1 MEEINQEELRYFVKK
16 NAYPEFHII
25 NNFMYS
31 GLVLY
36 KVAFEYFPDYEHHH
50 HKVAKDIYNNIYD
63 EDAVKTKV
71 ALAYKM
77 YGDKGLKI
85 IFYVMRETIKF
96 YLIKNN
102 PGIVYFIEDILVKN
116 FGFKK

>member
-1 MEEINQEELRYFVKK
+1 MEINLEELKDFVKT
-16 NAYPEFHII
+16 NPYPSFHII

-36 KVAFEYFPDYEHHH
+36 KVAFEYFTDYEHHH
-50 HKVAKDIYNNIYD
+50 HKIAKDIYNNIYD
-63 EDAVKTKV
+63 ENVVKTNV
-71 ALAYKM
+71 DLAYKM
-77 YGDKGLKI
+77 YGDKGLEI

-102 PGIVYFIEDILVKN
+102 PGVVYFIEDILEKN